1 MKLTI
6 LAIGLTLAAAGGSQ
20 LVADPSSS
28 AQSAVQ
34 SAPQDGK
41 SKLCD
46 WLTSNDADSM
56 VLLPAFRSCCGLCC

>member
-6 LAIGLTLAAAGGSQ
+6 LAIGLTIAAAGGSQ
-20 LVADPSSS
+20 LVADPSSF
-28 AQSAVQ
+28 AESAVQ

-46 WLTSNDADSM
+46 WLTRSDADSM
-56 VLLPAFRSCCGLCC
+56 VRLWFVCRK